1 MKKKKIVSMLVA
13 AAMMLSSAASLATQ
27 SFATLLPIKEYDTTL
42 TLEGYTKEE
51 LEEVPIS
58 TILGGLKYKYDC
70 DIEVPIEEGDSSGTG
85 ESPELPV
92 PEGSG
97 VTTSGDVITP
107 ATQTVHVN
115 AGDPVEIDPDAVVV
129 LEQYDEYKILDKDST
144 VDLSSYFSSYTE
156 QFTLIIGSG
165 KQLDQNNVKYFVTA
179 KINRLNYSFDGTAKL
194 YTVDENGEKKY
205 FDNTRIEY
213 SYLSAGHMNV
223 YFYTNKKINR
233 DDKLYVE
240 PDFHLI
246 REDTNET
253 IDCDVEYLYYDSEYS
268 DEPSRMRTDEG
279 YAELYCYM
287 VIKPKSNP
295 NKVILASYIDFFTY
309 EPDIDIYESWASSS
323 VFKSYGW
330 KTREEN
336 GIRII
341 DRYFKLESGFALDDE
356 YEYGLS
362 LNYNYTGKNLNESDV
377 TGEPEITNVK
387 AVLGKYSSSQE
398 AAEDNAVDVTSDFF
412 INSGYISKYNE
423 GVDFTFFIDTAAVP
437 ELAEDGASEYVIQ
450 LRVTII
456 GVEDEQPTE
465 PDDPDIPDT
474 PDNPDN
480 PDNEGTTAYF
490 DLIDVTK
497 ANGDSV
503 SRIEIDNDYDTYA
516 SSKYHYTSWLL
527 YEDEPE
533 ESGTTEEADPL
544 DMSQLKLEADST
556 NGVNVYNSVSGKPV
570 NFETETQD
578 FLSAE
583 NSTIQYSVPASKGT
597 GEYWVRLEGIRRN
610 GAKLFVNG
618 PEEREVYLDSYAG
631 WNHDILVANI
641 GDEQLTG
648 LNVEW
653 AEAPKNVK
661 IDDYWVIGG
670 ENNDTLAPFTTTYYS
685 EIANLAKIRLVPDG
699 DGEISGTLKISA
711 DGQEPEYIKLRGHAG
726 DPEIVTDPELE
737 DAVKYVPYFAI
748 IATNNIYE
756 WNNVSF
762 RRTSGKLPSGVSLNS
777 KTGEIYGVPQE
788 TGKFTFEIKADFSSS
803 FFPDV
808 RQEFTIE
815 VLDNTNDNVFNASDP
830 GYTIE
835 TSLGTE
841 TTPGSHDYYLS
852 STNTDQLFVSEGE
865 YSDFIDLWLNG
876 EKLVKDED
884 YTYVEGSTR
893 ITIKSQTLRN
903 KTSKGSNTIA
913 AEFRVGGDLKN
924 DLKRTAQNFSIG
936 YSGGSTGGSIGSSS
950 GWRGGH
956 TSVTDPFSVIPESAI
971 KTISGKDVKTESIS
985 NDSAS
990 FAVFVGT
997 EYAGMF
1003 ANLYVYSQSK
1013 LSFVS
1018 AVSVGADGIARF
1030 GAMPA
1035 GDYAV
1040 YADLAT
1046 HIPGDMD
1053 NSLGLNAL
1061 DASVILRWAAGYIVL
1076 DRPEKGDVN
1085 GDGVTNAQ
1093 DASWILKKSVGLI

>member
-144 VDLSSYFSSYTE
+144 IDLSSYSSSTS
-156 QFTLIIGSG
+156 FTKRFDLIVGSG
-165 KQLDQNNVKYFVTA
+165 KQLDPDNVRYCVTA
-179 KINRLNYSFDGTAKL
+179 EISRLTYSLDGTAKL
-194 YTVDENGEKKY
+194 YTVDENGDKQYLDK
-205 FDNTRIEY
+205 TRVEY
-213 SYLSAGHMNV
+213 SIYHSSNYAYV
-223 YFYTNKKINR
+223 YFYTNKKINN

-240 PDFHLI
+240 PDFQLI
-246 REDTNET
+246 RSDTGET
-253 IDCDVEYLYYDSEYS
+253 VDSDVKITYS
-268 DEPSRMRTDEG
+268 SQYADEPNRMRVSSG
-279 YAELYCYM
+279 YGRSSGE
-287 VIKPKSNP
+287 ISFTSKDNP
-295 NKVILASYIDFFTY
+295 DNVLFTCKINFYAY
-309 EPDIDIYESWASSS
+309 EPDIELYNGSLYSTEHNNAVSTYDLESR
-323 VFKSYGW
+323 Y
-330 KTREEN
+330 EN
-336 GIRII
+336 GIPV
-341 DRYFKLESGFALDDE
+341 LEYKYTLKSGCTLDGE
-356 YEYGLS
+356 YCF
-362 LNYNYTGKNLNESDV
+362 NVPVHYNYTDTSLDE
-377 TGEPEITNVK
+377 TNVK
-387 AVLGKYSSSQE
+387 TVLGKYSSFQE
-398 AAEDNAVDVTSDFF
+398 AVEANAIDVTNT
-412 INSGYISKYNE
+412 ILNYPGYKSKYNE
-423 GVDFTFFIDTAAVP
+423 GVDFTFFIDASAVP
-437 ELAEDGASEYVIQ
+437 EIDLEGASEYVCQ
-450 LRVTII
+450 LRVTVVD
-456 GVEDEQPTE
+456 VEQTTE
-465 PDDPDIPDT
+465 PDEPDNPDD

-516 SSKYHYTSWLL
+516 SSKYHYISWLL

-670 ENNDTLAPFTTTYYS
+670 ENNDTLAPFTTTSYS